1 MKFVI
6 AIVFLSFCV
15 FNCVAQIATA
25 KVGTVEQ
32 ATPTPSPTKIINGG
46 VLNGK
51 AIDLPKPTYPEAARA
66 DKIGGLAKIKVLID
80 EVGNVTEASVLS
92 GDTLFAKS
100 SLEAARLA
108 RFSPT
113 LLSGQPVKVSGVLEY
128 NFVPESS
135 GIVPWS
141 DRDKVWALGVLIAVF
156 RSGNSELIEHV
167 LSEDD
172 EGSFA
177 KDLASEI
184 PPELISEKALF
195 DELKSAN
202 KKDQPA
208 AVYKILVAAKKTL
221 EPEQKWQTEVGE
233 KIGDSLLEFV
243 RVFETVKSGN
253 DSVDASKL
261 AAHLKQINDLLLATP
276 KTTPQSTVSMFKS
289 FAAFSNAT
297 NLGSA
302 TKLNELWGEYEKM
315 FRVLDD
321 DK

>member
-6 AIVFLSFCV
+6 AIVFLSFSV
-15 FNCVAQIATA
+15 FNCVAQIAPSKA
-25 KVGTVEQ
+25 GTEQ
-32 ATPTPSPTKIINGG
+32 TTPTPSPAKIISGG

-66 DKIGGLAKIKVLID
+66 EKIGGSVRIKVIID
-80 EVGNVTEASVLS
+80 EVGNVADASVLS
-92 GDTLFAKS
+92 GDILFAKS
-100 SLEAARLA
+100 ALQAARLA

-156 RSGNSELIEHV
+156 RSENSELIDYV

-172 EGSFA
+172 GDNFA

-202 KKDQPA
+202 KKEQPA
-208 AVYKILVAAKKTL
+208 AVYKILLAAKKTL

-233 KIGDSLLEFV
+233 KIGDSVLEFV
-243 RVFETVKSGN
+243 RVFELVKSGN
-253 DSVDASKL
+253 DSVDTSKL
-261 AAHLKQINDLLLATP
+261 AAHLKQINDLLPATP
-276 KTTPQSTVSMFKS
+276 KTTPQNTVSMFKS
-289 FAAFSNAT
+289 FAAFSNAP

-302 TKLNELWGEYEKM
+302 TKLNELWVEFEKM
-315 FRVLDD
+315 FKVLDD